1 MDIWPTECS
10 KHTYSGLDKFVC
22 LACSPD
28 QLKYTQFHA
37 DGKPHYVRVCES
49 LLRDYYGGD
58 LAEPT
63 FKFKECGAW
72 NDPDAHLIPEN
83 PDDEANNTTWI
94 LNDAESKRLIFP

>member
-28 QLKYTQFHA
+28 QPKYTQFKA
-37 DGKPHYVRVCES
+37 DGTPHYVRVCES

-83 PDDEANNTTWI
+83 PGGEEKDNKTWI
-94 LNDAESKRLIFP
+94 L